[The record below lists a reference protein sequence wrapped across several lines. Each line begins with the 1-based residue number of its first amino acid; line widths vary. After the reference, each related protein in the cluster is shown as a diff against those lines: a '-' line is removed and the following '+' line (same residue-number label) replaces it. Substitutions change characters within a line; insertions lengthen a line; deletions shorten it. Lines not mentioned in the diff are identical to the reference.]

1 VSTIYKMANGTK
13 PAAREAAGLE
23 HVVDAAHEERL
34 KLAADM
40 VRRIPG
46 AEGRANAAR
55 ALAKLESDP
64 DAVRALIDLLAIAS
78 SPPLRR
84 LTSRRKVGLLPGE
97 ALQRLKDD
105 LANWTDLE
113 PVVVYAADLRTLIEL
128 AEPGRPQN
136 YMRPPR
142 GGFSSRTEDGER
154 PVQRLNARVNAIGR
168 S

>member
-1 VSTIYKMANGTK
+1 
-13 PAAREAAGLE
+13 
-23 HVVDAAHEERL
+23 
-34 KLAADM
+34 
-40 VRRIPG
+40 
-46 AEGRANAAR
+46 
-55 ALAKLESDP
+55 
-64 DAVRALIDLLAIAS
+64 LAIAS

-136 YMRPPR
+136 YMRPAR